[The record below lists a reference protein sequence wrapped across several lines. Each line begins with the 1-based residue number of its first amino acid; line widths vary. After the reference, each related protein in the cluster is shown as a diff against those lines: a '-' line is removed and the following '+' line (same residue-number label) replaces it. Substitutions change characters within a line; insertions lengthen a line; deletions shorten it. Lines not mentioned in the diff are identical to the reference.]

1 MRVIMDDATR
11 VMILKVEK
19 EPSKSEIIIKG
30 ITPA

>member
-1 MRVIMDDATR
+1 MDDATK